1 VFELGSVVVKNKKRV
16 DIEIKIDNIIEGWCI
31 IDSIEEVANI
41 IW

>member
-16 DIEIKIDNIIEGWCI
+16 DIEIKIDNIIERRCI

-41 IW
+41 I